1 MSTDE
6 SSVWKGKTRLVLLV
20 TGMTVTTPRPSRLA
34 VTIAAGL
41 APRAALDVGCGEGD
55 DVIWLAQQGWPVTGA
70 DFAENGLAR
79 AAQQADAAG
88 VAAPVEWWQVDARH
102 FDIGGRTWELV
113 TAHFLHPPDTGMV
126 DVTRRLAAAVG
137 PGGHL
142 LVVKH
147 APNALF
153 TQIHAAQR
161 RAMWLAEDL
170 RPALPVDLELLIL

>member
-1 MSTDE
+1 MT
-6 SSVWKGKTRLVLLV
+6 SSGW
-20 TGMTVTTPRPSRLA
+20 PSR
-34 VTIAAGL
+34 AGPSRERTS
-41 APRAALDVGCGEGD
+41 PRTV
-55 DVIWLAQQGWPVTGA
+55 WLALLSRPTQQGWPRPSSGGKSTPVISTS
-70 DFAENGLAR
+70 
-79 AAQQADAAG
+79 
-88 VAAPVEWWQVDARH
+88 VAAP
-102 FDIGGRTWELV
+102 WELV